1 MDLYDFKKTPFSYA
15 HKQLLK
21 RMRFAFSKSMR
32 IKQKLHE
39 HKEKFRFFDEDKTK
53 LYSKNGI
60 KDSDSVSK
68 TEFQKKNKSSGTRQN
83 SQRFENNML

>member
-1 MDLYDFKKTPFSYA
+1 
-15 HKQLLK
+15 
-21 RMRFAFSKSMR
+21 MR

-39 HKEKFRFFDEDKTK
+39 HIEKYRFLDEGKTK

-68 TEFQKKNKSSGTRQN
+68 TE
-83 SQRFENNML
+83 L